1 LPVLAI
7 FGAKFCVK
15 MPIVPIDLGSVMFE
29 QNIFATSSESEL
41 LAFYGALFA
50 IAASDGGIDIDEM
63 NLLFKTIS
71 LDKFSDG
78 AKTQIQSYTASPP
91 SLDECLQTLSKSEN
105 TLRLGVMYFLINIA
119 WANNALH
126 PGENRAISAAQTILA
141 IPDSQIQAMQE
152 FAQDLRAI
160 RAANPNKNQAAKSL
174 NSAVAKL
181 KEAGIPLDLIDPK
194 GTTTNISDAKIDYSD
209 ESFWE
214 KLKKFA
220 VSAGKEVVEKALTL
234 YYTAQN
240 PNVPG
245 WAKTVVVGA
254 LTYFISPV
262 DAVPDILAGVGFTD
276 DLGVLLAA
284 TAAVS
289 IYIND
294 ETKQQAKQKMSEWFG
309 T

>member
-1 LPVLAI
+1 MSQP
-7 FGAKFCVK
+7 
-15 MPIVPIDLGSVMFE
+15 D
-29 QNIFATSSESEL
+29 IFAKSIFAKSSESEL

-50 IAASDGGIDIDEM
+50 IAAADGAIDIDEM
-63 NLLFKTIS
+63 NLLFKTLN
-71 LDKFSDG
+71 LDKFSE
-78 AKTQIQSYTASPP
+78 ATKSQIQSYTANPP
-91 SLDECLQTLSKSEN
+91 ALDNCLQTLSKSEN
-105 TLRLGVMYFLINIA
+105 SLRLGVMYFAINIA

-126 PGENRAISAAQTILA
+126 PGENRAIASAKTILA
-141 IPDSQIQAMQE
+141 IPDIQIQAMQE

-160 RAANPNKNQAAKSL
+160 REVNANKNQATKSL

-181 KEAGIPLDLIDPK
+181 KKAGIPLDLIDPK
-194 GTTTNISDAKIDYSD
+194 GTTTNLSDSQSEYSD

-220 VSAGKEVVEKALTL
+220 LSAGREVVEKALTL

-240 PNVPG
+240 PNVPA

-262 DAVPDILAGVGFTD
+262 DAIPDILVGVGFTD

-284 TAAVS
+284 IATVS
-289 IYIND
+289 IYINA
-294 ETKQQAKQKMSEWFG
+294 ETKQQAKEKMEEWFG
-309 T
+309 NK

>member
-1 LPVLAI
+1 
-7 FGAKFCVK
+7 
-15 MPIVPIDLGSVMFE
+15 MSE
-29 QNIFATSSESEL
+29 QDIFAKSIFAKSLESEL

-50 IAASDGGIDIDEM
+50 IAAADGAIDLDEM

-71 LDKFSDG
+71 LDKFSE
-78 AKTQIQSYTASPP
+78 ATKSQIQSYTIDPP
-91 SLDECLQTLSKSEN
+91 SLENCLRSLSNSEN
-105 TLRLGVMYFLINIA
+105 TLRLGVMYFAINIA

-126 PGENRAISAAQTILA
+126 PEENRAIASAKTILA

-152 FAQDLRAI
+152 FAADLRSI
-160 RAANPNKNQAAKSL
+160 RAANPNKNQASKSL

-181 KEAGIPLDLIDPK
+181 KNAGIPLDLIDPK
-194 GTTTNISDAKIDYSD
+194 GTTTNLGEVTIEYSD

-220 VSAGKEVVEKALTL
+220 LSAGKEVVEKALTL

-240 PNVPG
+240 PNVPA

-262 DAVPDILAGVGFTD
+262 DAIPDILVGVGFTD

-284 TAAVS
+284 IATVS
-289 IYIND
+289 IYINA

-309 T
+309 NE

>member
-1 LPVLAI
+1 MSKP
-7 FGAKFCVK
+7 
-15 MPIVPIDLGSVMFE
+15 D
-29 QNIFATSSESEL
+29 IFAKSSENEL

-50 IAASDGGIDIDEM
+50 AADGAIDIDEM

-71 LDKFSDG
+71 LDKFSD
-78 AKTQIQSYTASPP
+78 ATKSQIQSYTASPP
-91 SLDECLQTLSKSEN
+91 PLDNCLQAISKSEN

-126 PGENRAISAAQTILA
+126 PGENRAISSAQTILA

-152 FAQDLRAI
+152 FSQGLRAI
-160 RAANPNKNQAAKSL
+160 REASSNKNQATKSL
-174 NSAVAKL
+174 DSAVAKL
-181 KEAGIPLDLIDPK
+181 KKAGIPLDLIDPK
-194 GTTTNISDAKIDYSD
+194 GTTTNLGDTNVKYSD

-220 VSAGKEVVEKALTL
+220 LSAGKEVVEKALTL

-240 PNVPG
+240 PNVPA

-262 DAVPDILAGVGFTD
+262 DAIPDILVGVGFTD

-284 TAAVS
+284 IATVS
-289 IYIND
+289 IYINA

>member
-1 LPVLAI
+1 MSKP
-7 FGAKFCVK
+7 
-15 MPIVPIDLGSVMFE
+15 D
-29 QNIFATSSESEL
+29 IFAKSSENEL

-50 IAASDGGIDIDEM
+50 IAAADGAIDIDEM

-71 LDKFSDG
+71 LDKFSD
-78 AKTQIQSYTASPP
+78 ATKSQIQSYTASPP
-91 SLDECLQTLSKSEN
+91 SLDNCLQAISKSEN

-126 PGENRAISAAQTILA
+126 PGENRAISSAQTILA

-152 FAQDLRAI
+152 FSQDLRAI
-160 RAANPNKNQAAKSL
+160 REASSNKNQATKSL
-174 NSAVAKL
+174 DSAVAKL
-181 KEAGIPLDLIDPK
+181 KKAGIPLDLIDPK
-194 GTTTNISDAKIDYSD
+194 STTTNLGDTNVKYSD
-209 ESFWE
+209 QSFWE

-220 VSAGKEVVEKALTL
+220 LSAGKEVVEKALTL

-240 PNVPG
+240 PNVPA

-262 DAVPDILAGVGFTD
+262 DAIPDILVGVGFTD

-284 TAAVS
+284 IATVS
-289 IYIND
+289 IYINA